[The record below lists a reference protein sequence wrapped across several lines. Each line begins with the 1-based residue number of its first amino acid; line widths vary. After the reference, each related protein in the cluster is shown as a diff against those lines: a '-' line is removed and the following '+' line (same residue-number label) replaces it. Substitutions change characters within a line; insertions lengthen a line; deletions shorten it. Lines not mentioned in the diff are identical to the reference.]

1 MNDNARDA
9 PVDRSIVA
17 SAVRD
22 LPSPVARHRDNELWA
37 DASPDHVP
45 LSTMILEPSWDA
57 AWTEGVLAAT
67 AGVAAWWSTSREHRR
82 WMAPL
87 GFGLVGLAAAV
98 GMFRLGGVQELLGTH
113 LALGR
118 LATGLGVPLAGA
130 GIVAGSLGSRP
141 RRRMQQAA
149 AFIGILLALV
159 LLPTDGVVQ
168 RLVRLIVP
176 AALMLLTIGFSFRRR
191 SPDGVLGPFL
201 VIVAGLV
208 IFGEGQWLGFERG
221 GWFHLAMAVA
231 IAMLGRAAH
240 QPPRVD

>member
-1 MNDNARDA
+1 
-9 PVDRSIVA
+9 
-17 SAVRD
+17 
-22 LPSPVARHRDNELWA
+22 
-37 DASPDHVP
+37 
-45 LSTMILEPSWDA
+45 MILEPSWDA

-67 AGVAAWWSTSREHRR
+67 AGVAAWWSTSQEHRR

-87 GFGLVGLAAAV
+87 GFGLVALAAAV
-98 GMFRLGGVQELLGTH
+98 GMFRLGGVQELLNTH

-130 GIVAGSLGSRP
+130 GIVAGSLGSGP
-141 RRRMQQAA
+141 RRKVQQGAA
-149 AFIGILLALV
+149 LIGILLVLV
-159 LLPTDGVVQ
+159 LLPTDDGAAQ

-176 AALMLLTIGFSFRRR
+176 AVLMLLTVGFSLRRR
-191 SPDGVLGPFL
+191 SWEGVVGPVI

-231 IAMLGRAAH
+231 IGLLGRAARE
-240 QPPRVD
+240 PPRLD